1 MHEID
6 KILTAC
12 RTMDRGVV
20 VTVIRTHGSTYRRA
34 GARAVISEAGQAF
47 GAISGGCLERDLA
60 ERIKPWLADMKPRV
74 VTYDSTRSDDL
85 VFGLGLG
92 CRGILE
98 LFVQPFDAAHPPR
111 ILGFQWN
118 GRESVEW
125 VTTLP
130 DGEQVLELIR
140 PQRAIVIFGGG
151 LDVEP
156 LVQLAMQI
164 GWRADVVT
172 TRDPI
177 DVGDYDAAIVMTH
190 NFHRD
195 VELLPR
201 LLATSIPYI
210 GLLGPK
216 RRADELFAEAN
227 VARDPRVHAPIG
239 LDLGS
244 DTPEEIALSIVA
256 EIQAV
261 LNQRSTR
268 PLRELDEPIH
278 SRRAL
283 ATAATLRSVDD
294 ATPE

>member
-1 MHEID
+1 MHELD
-6 KILTAC
+6 KILHAC
-12 RTMDRGVV
+12 RTIERGVV

-34 GARAVISEAGQAF
+34 GARAVISESGAAF

-74 VTYDSTRSDDL
+74 VTYDSTRSTDDL

-98 LFVQPFDAAHPPR
+98 LFVEPFDAAHPSR
-111 ILGFQWN
+111 MLDFQWN
-118 GRESVEW
+118 GREPVEW

-156 LVQLAMQI
+156 LVQLATEI

-172 TRDPI
+172 TRAPI
-177 DVGDYDAAIVMTH
+177 DVREYDAAIVMTH
-190 NFHRD
+190 NFMRD
-195 VELLPR
+195 VELLPH
-201 LLATSIPYI
+201 LLASPVPYI

-216 RRADELFAEAN
+216 RRADELFAEAK
-227 VARDPRVHAPIG
+227 VVRDTRVHAPIG

-244 DTPEEIALSIVA
+244 ETPEEIALAIVA

-261 LNQRSTR
+261 LNRRSAKS
-268 PLRELDEPIH
+268 LRELTAPIH
-278 SRRAL
+278 EPAS
-283 ATAATLRSVDD
+283 S
-294 ATPE
+294 TPASA

>member
-12 RTMDRGVV
+12 RTIDRGVV

-34 GARAVISEAGQAF
+34 GARAVISEGGQAF

-60 ERIKPWLADMKPRV
+60 ERIKPWLVDMQPRV

-98 LFVQPFDAAHPPR
+98 LFVEPFDAAHPPR
-111 ILGFQWN
+111 ILGFRWN

-140 PQRAIVIFGGG
+140 PQRSIVIFGGG

-156 LVQLAMQI
+156 LVQLATQI

-177 DVGDYDAAIVMTH
+177 DVRDYDAAIVMTH

-195 VELLPR
+195 GELLPR
-201 LLATSIPYI
+201 LLATPIPYI

-244 DTPEEIALSIVA
+244 ETPEEIALSIVA

-261 LNQRSTR
+261 LNQRSAR

-278 SRRAL
+278 SRGAVAL
-283 ATAATLRSVDD
+283 ASALPSD
-294 ATPE
+294 AIPE